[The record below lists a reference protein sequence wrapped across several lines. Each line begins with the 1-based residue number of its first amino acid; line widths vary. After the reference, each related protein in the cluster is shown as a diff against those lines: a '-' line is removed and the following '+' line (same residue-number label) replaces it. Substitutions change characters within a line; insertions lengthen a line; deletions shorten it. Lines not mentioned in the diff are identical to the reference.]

1 MSRITAVLIVAL
13 AGVLGVAHAD
23 NVYRWIDAHGEV
35 HYTDQWRPGAVLIR
49 TNVPRPA
56 GASPDSAAW
65 AGIAAEDK
73 AAAGA
78 LKERQAASAVRRDE
92 ARQRAKECKQARAQ
106 YQARISA
113 RRVFTTDASGQR
125 HFLSDSQAQAARLK
139 ARETMDSL
147 CAGQSGS

>member
-1 MSRITAVLIVAL
+1 MSRYTAVLIVTL
-13 AGVLGVAHAD
+13 AGVLGVAHAE

-56 GASPDSAAW
+56 GATLDSNAW
-65 AGIAAEDK
+65 SGIAAEDK
-73 AAAGA
+73 AAEGA
-78 LKERQAASAVRRDE
+78 LKQRQAASAVRQDE
-92 ARQRAKECKQARAQ
+92 DRQRAKECKQARAQ
-106 YQARISA
+106 YAALISA
-113 RRVFTTDASGQR
+113 RRVFSTDSSGKR